1 MISLN
6 TGDKVRVH
14 PLTYDSEVLVE
25 QSHVDRQQLRQSD
38 GQTAAQTD
46 VRVSGV
52 HYVQH
57 WQRREIQRQKRFNK
71 NVILS
76 YSDWT
81 NHVSS
86 SCLSDARVWR
96 RSLPTRSRWHQWRAA
111 DSRWAQT
118 LETCREPQTATR
130 PVSPPPPQTDVDT
143 WRKKRKE
150 YELELIKKDITR
162 TVMSWAL
169 NTTLRTSLML
179 KVIHA
184 AGEHSLFKLRQKKEP
199 VGLFPGS
206 KIIWEEQTEIIRV
219 RNSL

>member
-57 WQRREIQRQKRFNK
+57 WQRREIQRQKRFNTK
-71 NVILS
+71 VILS
-76 YSDWT
+76 YFDWT
-81 NHVSS
+81 NHVISS
-86 SCLSDARVWR
+86 YLSDARVWR

-150 YELELIKKDITR
+150 YELELIKKRHRKNCNVLSSEHHQRISGSSFHFQ
-162 TVMSWAL
+162 MSTLSQRFWFCPEL
-169 NTTLRTSLML
+169 NYFWQS
-179 KVIHA
+179 I
-184 AGEHSLFKLRQKKEP
+184 FK
-199 VGLFPGS
+199 
-206 KIIWEEQTEIIRV
+206 T
-219 RNSL
+219 